1 MQIDYQQVDQK
12 QLARDID
19 EIKKQIGAPTFEDF
33 RHLKKVELWGRAIA
47 LLGYSMAW
55 IFPFNILGAFLI
67 STGNICRW
75 ANVAHPILHGAYDK
89 VPGIPERY
97 TSKGFA
103 QGWWRR
109 LIDWLDWI
117 EPSAWD
123 YEHNKKHHY
132 NLGEAADPDNIETNM
147 EWLRQSNW
155 PVWLRY
161 AFVIAFSTIW
171 KPAFY
176 APNTLDAQANAEKR
190 RRGEPE
196 NFSILRRDMWNPF
209 AEDGFRLW
217 VHCFLPYVAFRFIL
231 IPLLF
236 LPLGMD
242 AVINVLLASVLAEF
256 ITNVHSF
263 FVILPSHAAED
274 IYRFDEPG
282 KGRGEFYLRQI
293 IGTVN
298 YNTGSDH
305 VDFLHGWLNYQVEHH
320 LFPALP
326 LNHYQ
331 EMQPKIKEICARHN
345 LPYRQE
351 SVFKRLWMTIEL
363 MAGKTDQ
370 LLIKHT

>member
-1 MQIDYQQVDQK
+1 MQIDYQQIDQK
-12 QLARDID
+12 RLARDID
-19 EIKKQIGAPTFEDF
+19 EIREQIGAPTFDDF
-33 RHLKKVELWGRAIA
+33 KHLKRVELWGRITAF
-47 LLGYSMAW
+47 LGYSMAW
-55 IFPFNILGAFLI
+55 IFPLNLFGAFLI

-75 ANVAHPILHGAYDK
+75 ANVAHPVSHGAYDK
-89 VPGIPERY
+89 IPGIPKRY

-103 QGWWRR
+103 QGRWRR

-132 NLGEAADPDNIETNM
+132 NLGEAADPDNIESNM
-147 EWLRQSNW
+147 EWLRKSDW

-176 APNTLDAQANAEKR
+176 APNTLDTQVNDEKR

-196 NFSILRRDMWNPF
+196 NFSILRWEMWNPLKQ
-209 AEDGFRLW
+209 DGFRLW
-217 VHCFLPYVAFRFIL
+217 VRCFLPYIAFRFVM
-231 IPLLF
+231 IPSLF
-236 LPLGMD
+236 FPLGMD
-242 AVINVLLASVLAEF
+242 AVINVLLASILAEF
-256 ITNVHSF
+256 LTNIHSF

-274 IYRFDEPG
+274 IYRFEEPA

-293 IGTVN
+293 LGTVN
-298 YNTGSDH
+298 YNTGSNP
-305 VDFLHGWLNYQVEHH
+305 VDFLHGWLNYQIEHH

-331 EMQPKIKEICARHN
+331 KMQPEIKAICAKHN

-363 MAGKTDQ
+363 MAGKTNQ
-370 LLIKHT
+370 LLIEHA